1 MWCLRKR
8 TGPAV
13 SVAVRSPAVTEEET
27 PARLY
32 RAPPCTLRWGHSTWW
47 KISSAS
53 IFDLPVRGS
62 LSSSIWRW
70 NDYVFELSSNC
81 SKGMQLKFHC
91 TKWKEQYKIR
101 QNSWKLSHMIV
112 LCLSWYF
119 IREALI
125 SSLKKSESQPRPAC
139 LNSLPILLSRT
150 KFGGLSNTRLVNQLR
165 FST

>member
-62 LSSSIWRW
+62 VSSSIWRW

-125 SSLKKSESQPRPAC
+125 SSLKVKVNPDQHASIHFQFSSEEP
-139 LNSLPILLSRT
+139 SLV
-150 KFGGLSNTRLVNQLR
+150 G
-165 FST
+165 